1 MHGIGFERMNTM
13 KKNMLWNAFGNIL
26 YMGCQWLLTVLVTNL
41 GGLADAG
48 ILSVAMSVSA
58 TFQTVALF
66 GIRSYQ
72 VSDLAGKY
80 SDGCYVRFRI
90 WTCTAAFLGCV
101 GASMLLGYW
110 GDVLSATAFFMLFR
124 LAEAFSDVLHGIAQK
139 NNRLDVAGK
148 SFAIKG
154 VGLLVVFTA
163 TYRLTATLS
172 LSLLCMALFS
182 VLSTLLYD
190 LPAVRRIA
198 PAFWKERGK
207 GQGKLA
213 AEAAPLC
220 AYLFASSAISTLPK
234 LILEKQCGEELLG
247 AYASIFAPALL
258 ITAAAGYLYNPF
270 IPSFAAAWQ
279 GQERGAF
286 LKLFLK
292 ISAAVLGF
300 AAVVLAAGA
309 CFGEWG
315 LTLLFGE
322 KIRPY
327 VSLLLPILLAISAY
341 AFFCFLCMLE
351 IVVRDFA
358 FLLLACGIGLG
369 CELLLTGAWLARSG
383 ANGAS
388 GSFIAATLLACAV
401 LLGRLLYL
409 LFAKPKKLSKRK
421 EP

>member
-1 MHGIGFERMNTM
+1 MNTM

-72 VSDLAGKY
+72 VSDLEGKY
-80 SDGCYVRFRI
+80 SDGCYVRFRVL
-90 WTCTAAFLGCV
+90 TCAAAMLGCTV
-101 GASMLLGYW
+101 AAMLLGYW
-110 GDVLSATAFFMLFR
+110 GDALAATAFFMLFR

-154 VGLLVVFTA
+154 VGLLAVFVTV
-163 TYRLTATLS
+163 YRLTAKLS
-172 LSLLCMALFS
+172 PSLLCMALFS

-190 LPAVRRIA
+190 LPAVRRIS
-198 PAFWKERGK
+198 PAFLREK
-207 GQGKLA
+207 GTGRGKLA

-279 GQERGAF
+279 KRDRSAF
-286 LKLFLK
+286 FKLFVK

-309 CFGEWG
+309 CIGEWG

-351 IVVRDFA
+351 IVVRDFVW
-358 FLLLACGIGLG
+358 LLLSCGVGLG
-369 CELLLTGAWLARSG
+369 CELLMTGAWLAKSG

-388 GSFIAATLLACAV
+388 NSFIAATLLSCAV

-409 LFAKPKKLSKRK
+409 LFAKPTEKMSKRSDA
-421 EP
+421 

>member
-1 MHGIGFERMNTM
+1 MMEQQNLKRS
-13 KKNMLWNAFGNIL
+13 MLWNTFGNIL

-48 ILSVAMSVSA
+48 VLSVAMSVSA
-58 TFQTVALF
+58 TFQTIALF

-72 VSDLAGKY
+72 VSDLEGKY
-80 SDGCYVRFRI
+80 SDGCYVRFRLL
-90 WTCTAAFLGCV
+90 TCAIALTGCV

-110 GDVLSATAFFMLFR
+110 NEVLLSTAFFMLFR

-139 NNRLDVAGK
+139 KDRLDVAGK

-154 VGLLVVFTA
+154 IGLLVVFLAAELLTSSLPTA
-163 TYRLTATLS
+163 
-172 LSLLCMALFS
+172 LLCMALFS

-198 PAFWKERGK
+198 PAFWEEKGH

-258 ITAAAGYLYNPF
+258 ITAMAGYLYNPF
-270 IPSFAAAWQ
+270 IPSFAAHWQ
-279 GQERGAF
+279 SGDRRAF
-286 LKLFLK
+286 LKLFAK
-292 ISAAVLGF
+292 ISVAVFAF
-300 AAVVLAAGA
+300 AAVVLVAGA
-309 CFGEWG
+309 WLGEWG

-322 KIRPY
+322 KIRPH
-327 VSLLLPILLAISAY
+327 VSLLLPILTAISFY

-351 IVVRDFA
+351 IVLRDFVW
-358 FLLLACGIGLG
+358 LLLSCGIGLG
-369 CELLLTGAWLARSG
+369 VELLATGAWIAESE

-388 GSFIAATLLACAV
+388 YSFIAATLLSCGC
-401 LLGRLLYL
+401 LLCRLLYL
-409 LFAKPKKLSKRK
+409 LCKPNERK
-421 EP
+421 TSERRIS